1 MHLCLSTFLLS
12 YFLTYMRA
20 HLLSL
25 SYRGHVCRGY
35 KLRPLPEPE
44 AGPAPRRISV
54 QARPHRLRSKRDA
67 TRLPGAAGRCGAV
80 VLGHR
85 RARWPSAERRARAAQ
100 AARVV
105 GAAPPPMTPQHEAAG
120 AVVRPARRSTVRGA
134 RTPPE
139 RGRCVAHWRSD
150 GTRAPQTGAAARESV
165 LLVCLRGGGDARKG
179 RFVPPSPPG
188 TMLSTLKAQRDDPI
202 PPNPPGTRVLDR
214 CTSVL
219 GGYHPS

>member
-1 MHLCLSTFLLS
+1 LEPQGAPGRSLHAQ
-12 YFLTYMRA
+12 RA
-20 HLLSL
+20 QRS
-25 SYRGHVCRGY
+25 
-35 KLRPLPEPE
+35 LPEPE
-44 AGPAPRRISV
+44 ACPAPRRISV

-80 VLGHR
+80 VLGHG

-150 GTRAPQTGAAARESV
+150 GTRAPQTGAAAREGV
-165 LLVCLRGGGDARKG
+165 LLVCFRGGYTRKWHSSSASRRNAMPSTPQGSARRPNPTK
-179 RFVPPSPPG
+179 PSRHARPRQVHVG
-188 TMLSTLKAQRDDPI
+188 VGWI
-202 PPNPPGTRVLDR
+202 PPLVKAPSNDTRPCPYPYEDA
-214 CTSVL
+214 
-219 GGYHPS
+219 PN

>member
-1 MHLCLSTFLLS
+1 MEPQGAPGRSRHAQ
-12 YFLTYMRA
+12 RA
-20 HLLSL
+20 QRS
-25 SYRGHVCRGY
+25 
-35 KLRPLPEPE
+35 LPEPE
-44 AGPAPRRISV
+44 ACPAPRRISV

-120 AVVRPARRSTVRGA
+120 AVVRPARGSTVRGA

-165 LLVCLRGGGDARKG
+165 LLVCLRGGGKRPK
-179 RFVPPSPPG
+179 RTIRPPVAP
-188 TMLSTLKAQRDDPI
+188 RDDAEHAQGSARRPDHA
-202 PPNPPGTRVLDR
+202 N
-214 CTSVL
+214 
-219 GGYHPS
+219 HPRRERRR

>member
-1 MHLCLSTFLLS
+1 MEPQGAPGRSRHAQ
-12 YFLTYMRA
+12 RA
-20 HLLSL
+20 QRS
-25 SYRGHVCRGY
+25 
-35 KLRPLPEPE
+35 LPEPE
-44 AGPAPRRISV
+44 ACPAPRRISV

-165 LLVCLRGGGDARKG
+165 LLVCLRGGGEHPKRTI
-179 RFVPPSPPG
+179 RPPVAP
-188 TMLSTLKAQRDDPI
+188 RDDAEHAQGSARRPD
-202 PPNPPGTRVLDR
+202 PTK
-214 CTSVL
+214 
-219 GGYHPS
+219 PSRLARRR